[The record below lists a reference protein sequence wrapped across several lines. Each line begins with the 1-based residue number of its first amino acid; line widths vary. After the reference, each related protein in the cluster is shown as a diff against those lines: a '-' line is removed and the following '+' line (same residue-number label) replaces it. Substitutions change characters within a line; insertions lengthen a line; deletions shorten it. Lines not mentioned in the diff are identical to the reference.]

1 MAGQPA
7 LSLQALSPIAR
18 RGLRRAAATYVRPKV
33 LWNSTNFQGNQQ
45 SVSQSVQLQL
55 AWQPP
60 ATGTTCDMLCGC
72 LSLLSLRK
80 ASKSYS
86 LAPQQHAVLN
96 IDMDHAAR
104 RGRGRGGRG
113 GRGRGGRGGRR
124 GGREARAPSSPTYQK
139 MDVVQQPEPP
149 SASSPQWPGGV
160 NREWVNSAATP
171 PCRYGAGCTRAGCW
185 YV

>member
-18 RGLRRAAATYVRPKV
+18 RGLRRAAATSVRRFSGIP
-33 LWNSTNFQGNQQ
+33 LISRAT
-45 SVSQSVQLQL
+45 SSQSVQLQL

-124 GGREARAPSSPTYQK
+124 GGREARAPSSPTDQK